1 MYVYLTKW
9 EVTECG
15 DVKARNPPPH
25 IETHNY
31 SIGDGDDRE
40 HCTLP

>member
-1 MYVYLTKW
+1 MYVYLAKW

-15 DVKARNPPPH
+15 DVKARNETPPPH

-31 SIGDGDDRE
+31 SIGDGDD
-40 HCTLP
+40 P